1 MSITF
6 KTLTGIAFHVL
17 AILYTNHSTANTI
30 TVTSNAASGANTLA
44 EAIQTSNTL
53 PGADIIEFNLPAGST
68 TISLTGAGLP
78 AITDELFINGYSQSG
93 ASQGTISS
101 RVIVVTI
108 DGSLLNGGSDVFTI
122 NSADVSIAGL
132 SIIRSPRYAININQ
146 QGNTAHIWGNYLG
159 TSADGATAGLG
170 NASGGIAVNLFNYG
184 GAFNTGV
191 VIGVDGDGL
200 NDINEGNLI
209 CSGTNSADGIIL
221 WNTRSAVIAGNIIGF
236 DKNLNTTAAG
246 GSFGHSRNGILV
258 TVTALNNTIG
268 TNGDGTSDA
277 LEGNIIGNNGE
288 VGLFLVQSHDNVIAG
303 NIIGFGKAAAGNGRE
318 GIHIMNSHGNRV
330 GTDGLNGNAN
340 DEKNTIVYNI
350 SDGIRLSTFDFLNM
364 GNTFADNTN
373 DNIIAGNNI
382 GANAPGGTE
391 ADGANGGAGILL
403 TAEYSTFTL
412 SNNIIGSNNDG
423 SEDAAEGNHIGNNN
437 NGGIVAKTTAGVAT
451 GNKFSRNSIFN
462 NNNLLGIDLNAD
474 KVTSNDNGDSDAG
487 VNNLLN
493 FPVITS
499 VQVSATTLTVRGFS
513 RPNAVIEF
521 YIADAGPNPNPLPG
535 GYVTSFGEGKTFLF
549 RGQDDATLDAADLLV
564 GTTGNYNA
572 SQEGT
577 GTGGIRNEAEFR
589 FSIPLSSLQG
599 SVSAGTRITALA
611 YESATGAGNTSEF
624 GPVTAL
630 IPMPVQWLSIGSR
643 YNNGKVHINWRTAEE
658 INNHH
663 FEILKSTNG
672 KDYSIIGK
680 VAAKGSNSSYEFIDD
695 KPADG
700 LSYYKIRQVDFD
712 NNSSESKIMSVRTD
726 LGVFTAR
733 ASPNP
738 FKSVLELRFKLDR
751 EDNIRVRIYN
761 LSGVIVKTY
770 NIRGNAGVNT
780 SSITDLGNLPSGS
793 YSLELSG
800 TQISYR
806 QQLIKQ

>member
-53 PGADIIEFNLPAGST
+53 AGADIIEFNLPAGSE
-68 TISLTGAGLP
+68 TIVLTGSGLP
-78 AITDELFINGYSQSG
+78 AITGELFINGYSQSG
-93 ASQGTISS
+93 ASQGSIAS
-101 RVIVVTI
+101 RAIVVTI
-108 DGSLLNGGSDVFTI
+108 DGALLNGGSDVFTI
-122 NSADVSIAGL
+122 NAADVSIAGL
-132 SIIRSPRYAININQ
+132 SIIRSPRYAINVNQ
-146 QGNTAHIWGNYLG
+146 AGNNAHIWGNYLG
-159 TSADGATAGLG
+159 TTPDGTTAGLG
-170 NASGGIAVNLFNYG
+170 NASGGVAVNLFNYG
-184 GAFNTGV
+184 GAFNTGAI
-191 VIGVDGDGL
+191 IGTDGDGL
-200 NDINEGNLI
+200 NDANEGNLI

-236 DKNLNTTAAG
+236 DKNLNTTAPG

-268 TNGDGTSDA
+268 TNGDGSSDA

-288 VGLFLVQSHDNVIAG
+288 VGLFMVQSHDNVIAG
-303 NIIGFGKAAAGNGRE
+303 NIIGFGTAAAGNGKE

-330 GTDGLNGNAN
+330 GTDGLNSNAGV
-340 DEKNTIVYNI
+340 EKNTIVYNI
-350 SDGIRLSTFDFLNM
+350 SDGIRLSTFDFLGM

-382 GANAPGGTE
+382 GTNAPGGTE
-391 ADGANGGAGILL
+391 SDGANGGAGILL
-403 TAEYSTFTL
+403 TAEYSTFTI

-423 SEDAAEGNHIGNNN
+423 NEDAAEANQIGNNN
-437 NGGIVAKTTAGVAT
+437 NGGIVAKSSAGAVS

-462 NNNLLGIDLNAD
+462 NNNLLGIDLNGD
-474 KVTSNDNGDSDAG
+474 KVTSNDNGDGDAG
-487 VNNLLN
+487 VNNQFN

-499 VQVSATTLTVRGFS
+499 VQVSATTLNVRGFS
-513 RPNAVIEF
+513 RPNSVIEF

-535 GYVTSFGEGKTFLF
+535 GYITSFGEGKTYLF
-549 RGQDDATLDAADLLV
+549 RGQDDATLDAADLST
-564 GTTGNYNA
+564 GTTGNYTA

-577 GTGGIRNEAEFR
+577 GTGGTRNEAEFS
-589 FSIPLSSLQG
+589 FSIPLSALQAT
-599 SVSAGTRITALA
+599 VSAGTRITALA
-611 YESATGAGNTSEF
+611 YENAAGVGNTSEF

-630 IPMPVQWLSIGSR
+630 IPMPVQWVSVASR
-643 YNNGKVHINWRTAEE
+643 YNNGKVHISWKTAEE

-663 FEILKSTNG
+663 FEILRSTNATNFA
-672 KDYSIIGK
+672 KIGE

-700 LSYYKIRQVDFD
+700 LSYYKIRQVDLD
-712 NNSSESKIMSVRTD
+712 NRSSESKILSVRTD
-726 LGVFTAR
+726 LGAFTAQ

-738 FKSVLELRFKLDR
+738 FKSVLELRFKLNR

-780 SSITDLGNLPSGS
+780 ASITDLGNLPAGS

-800 TQISYR
+800 THISYR